1 MLLVVFALIAF
12 CVQSQESICDK
23 YSQALK
29 VSNLGL
35 VTTVVNSVV
44 GLVVATNAP
53 TKKYFDGTKPEGS
66 LDFTNPKN
74 APALTALVNSLI
86 SFFGAALDC
95 SDGTIPPYTGAKMGP
110 VHQPMGISSF
120 EFNFFNDAVVT
131 VLKNAGVDELDYI
144 AVKIKLIELKS
155 EVVVQNSICDRYS
168 AALKVNNND
177 LVSLVVVTTIKR
189 ITLADTPIVQY
200 FNGVKPPGSMNFLN
214 PKNKLALDGLIVG
227 LTSFFGAALG
237 CSDDTVPVYGGPP
250 LKFVHRLMKIN
261 EAEFD
266 FFNQAVVGT
275 MRSAGVTAG
284 DLRTV
289 LGLLNSTK
297 SDIVGA

>member
-1 MLLVVFALIAF
+1 V
-12 CVQSQESICDK
+12 
-23 YSQALK
+23 
-29 VSNLGL
+29 
-35 VTTVVNSVV
+35 VV
-44 GLVVATNAP
+44 GSNAP
-53 TKKYFDGTKPEGS
+53 TKKYFDGTKPAGS

-74 APALTALVNSLI
+74 GAALTALVNSLI
-86 SFFGAALDC
+86 AFFGDALDC

-120 EFNFFNDAVVT
+120 EFNFFVDAVVNT
-131 VLKNAGVDELDYI
+131 LKNAGVDELDYI
-144 AVKIKLIELKS
+144 AVKIKLIELKTDI
-155 EVVVQNSICDRYS
+155 VVQNSICDRYS
-168 AALKVNNND
+168 TALKVNNND
-177 LVSLVVVTTIKR
+177 LVSLIVVTTIKR

-227 LTSFFGAALG
+227 LTAFFGAGLG

-261 EAEFD
+261 EDEFD

-275 MRSAGVTAG
+275 MRSAGVNAA

-289 LGLLNSTK
+289 LGFLNSTK
-297 SDIVGA
+297 PDIVGA